1 VNKSVEGDLPRGDR
15 KTNSSRRKSRD
26 NSETESRGVLGLGF
40 CATGSQESTN
50 NTVVVRPMT
59 TKKVLK
65 QKQLMMNTSMSTLPT
80 AQHAT
85 SFQYMI

>member
-1 VNKSVEGDLPRGDR
+1 MEGDLPKGDR
-15 KTNSSRRKSRD
+15 KTNSSNRIGRD
-26 NSETESRGVLGLGF
+26 NHETERRGVLGLGF

-50 NTVVVRPMT
+50 NTVVVRPKA

-80 AQHAT
+80 AQQAT
-85 SFQYMI
+85 SFQYMV